1 MTTPSVSETTFQPA
15 ERWRV
20 FIHALAFVLG
30 FSLVFIIGWGGSVTL
45 LGQLFVTYK
54 SIIARIGGIVII
66 AFGLATLGVIRM
78 PWQFYA
84 DTRPQFERKAGGY
97 ASSGMMGL
105 FFGAGWSPCIGTTLG
120 AILTLGLS
128 SQNAGQA
135 MWLSSGYS
143 LGLGIPFL
151 MMGLGLERASGWIK
165 KMRKYTR
172 ILQIVSGLM
181 MIAIGILLVTNWMS
195 LISIWAFKTGLYLD
209 VFSIST
215 GVPSYLTAFVAG
227 LLSFFSPCVLPLV
240 PGYLGYL
247 SGQAVKGMPG

>member
-1 MTTPSVSETTFQPA
+1 MTTPLFSDTTYQPA
-15 ERWRV
+15 ERWRI
-20 FIHALAFVLG
+20 FIHALAFVFG
-30 FSLVFIIGWGGSVTL
+30 FSMVFIIGWGGSITL
-45 LGQLFVTYK
+45 LGQLFVSYK
-54 SIIARIGGIVII
+54 SIIAQIGGIIII
-66 AFGLATLGVIRM
+66 AFGLATLGVLRM

-84 DTRPQFERKAGGY
+84 DTRPQFERKTGGY
-97 ASSGMMGL
+97 TSSGLMGL

-128 SQNAGQA
+128 SQNVGQA

-151 MMGLGLERASGWIK
+151 VMGLGLERASSWIK
-165 KMRKYTR
+165 KMRSYTR
-172 ILQIVSGLM
+172 VLQIVSGSM

-195 LISIWAFKTGLYLD
+195 LISIWAFRTGLYVD
-209 VFSIST
+209 VFSISS
-215 GVPSYLTAFVAG
+215 GVPSYLTALAAG

-247 SGQAVKGMPG
+247 SGQVVKGIKE

>member
-1 MTTPSVSETTFQPA
+1 MTTPTTTENTFQPV

-20 FIHALAFVLG
+20 LIHALAFVIG
-30 FSLVFIIGWGGSVTL
+30 FSLIFIIGWGGSITL
-45 LGQLFVTYK
+45 LGQLFIAYK
-54 SIIARIGGIVII
+54 SIIARIGGIII
-66 AFGLATLGVIRM
+66 IVFGLATLGILRM

-97 ASSGMMGL
+97 ASSGLMGL

-128 SQNAGQA
+128 SQYVGQA

-151 MMGLGLERASGWIK
+151 ILGLGLEQASGWIK

-172 ILQIVSGLM
+172 SLQIASGVM
-181 MIAIGILLVTNWMS
+181 MITIGILLVTNWMS
-195 LISIWAFKTGLYLD
+195 LISIWAFKTGLYID

-215 GVPSYLTAFVAG
+215 GVPSYLTALAAG

-247 SGQAVKGMPG
+247 SGQAVK

>member
-1 MTTPSVSETTFQPA
+1 MTTPLISETNFQPA

-30 FSLVFIIGWGGSVTL
+30 FSLIFIIGWGGSVTL
-45 LGQLFVTYK
+45 LGQLFITYK
-54 SIIARIGGIVII
+54 SIIARVGGIIII
-66 AFGLATLGVIRM
+66 AFGLATLGILRM

-97 ASSGMMGL
+97 ASSGLMGV

-128 SQNAGQA
+128 SQNVGQA

-172 ILQIVSGLM
+172 SLQIASGVM
-181 MIAIGILLVTNWMS
+181 MIVIGILLVTNWMS
-195 LISIWAFKTGLYLD
+195 LISIWAFKTGLYVD
-209 VFSIST
+209 VFSLST
-215 GVPSYLTAFVAG
+215 GVPSYLTAFAAG

-247 SGQAVKGMPG
+247 SGQVVKGNLN